1 MKLFLVSMQPYD
13 TETCQYHTNLHSGN
27 LGDAVF
33 IEGRVPMD
41 RVNPIDKFISS
52 KLGSEPK
59 A

>member
-41 RVNPIDKFISS
+41 RVNPIDRFM
-52 KLGSEPK
+52 GSEPK